1 MRLVLAFAAF
11 QAGWFSAVLGAA
23 NAVPWLGPCVVAAL
37 AVVFVARGSGRA
49 QSMAYLAICGVL
61 GFVLDSALT
70 MAGMLRFPLDGHAGV
85 SPLWMTALWLN
96 FAMFVPVGLRWLYG
110 KPGLAAAFGAAGGP
124 AAYWAGQ
131 RLGALEWSTPHAV
144 GAVAAEWAAAT
155 PAIFWLASR
164 MERKGDLA

>member
-1 MRLVLAFAAF
+1 MRLFLAFVAF
-11 QAGWFSAVLGAA
+11 QAGWFAAVLGAA
-23 NAVPWLGPCVVAAL
+23 NGAPWLGPCIVAAL
-37 AVVFVARGSGRA
+37 ALLFVARRPGSARA
-49 QSMAYLAICGVL
+49 IAYLAACAVL
-61 GFVLDSALT
+61 GFALDSALT
-70 MAGMLRFPLDGHAGV
+70 VGGMLQFPLDREPGS

-96 FAMFVPVGLRWLYG
+96 FAMFVPLGLRWLYG
-110 KPGLAAAFGAAGGP
+110 KPALAAALGAAGGP

-131 RLGALEWSTPHAV
+131 RLGALEWSLPQAV